1 MKRKHLSFALIL
13 SAAFFTACNDDST
26 SSTSTTDSST
36 MTTTDN
42 NNMDNSNG
50 NMNNNMSNMALSDM
64 DREFVM
70 KAAKGG
76 MMEVESSNITQQNG
90 QNQRVKDLATMIMRD
105 HTNANAELR
114 GLASSKGITIPEDSL
129 MALNKPHLDEMR
141 NMKGGSLDKH
151 YVNMMLNDHNK
162 DIAEFEK
169 AANGATDAD
178 LKAWAAKTLPT
189 LKMHKDSVQAV
200 NKMKM

>member
-1 MKRKHLSFALIL
+1 MKRKHFSFALL
-13 SAAFFTACNDDST
+13 LGTLFFTACNNDDTGST
-26 SSTSTTDSST
+26 TTTDSST
-36 MTTTDN
+36 VTTTDN
-42 NNMDNSNG
+42 NSMD
-50 NMNNNMSNMALSDM
+50 NMALSEM

-90 QNQRVKDLATMIMRD
+90 QKQRVKDLATMIMRD
-105 HTNANAELR
+105 HTNANAELK
-114 GLASSKGITIPEDSL
+114 GLASSKGIIIPEDSL

-141 NMKGGSLDKH
+141 NMKGASLDKH
-151 YVNMMLNDHNK
+151 YVNMMLNDHDK

-178 LKAWAAKTLPT
+178 LKARAAKTLPT
-189 LKMHKDSVQAV
+189 LRMHKDSVQAV